1 MNCITDQRKITFRLY
16 QIKYNL
22 IGTGQ
27 SKKEKLEKYDDK
39 KKIKEKNQQFQKKFG
54 RDIN

>member
-39 KKIKEKNQQFQKKFG
+39 KKRKEKNQQCQKKFG

>member
-16 QIKYNL
+16 MHLNLYNL

-27 SKKEKLEKYDDK
+27 SKKEKLEKYDYK
-39 KKIKEKNQQFQKKFG
+39 KKRKEKNQ
-54 RDIN
+54 